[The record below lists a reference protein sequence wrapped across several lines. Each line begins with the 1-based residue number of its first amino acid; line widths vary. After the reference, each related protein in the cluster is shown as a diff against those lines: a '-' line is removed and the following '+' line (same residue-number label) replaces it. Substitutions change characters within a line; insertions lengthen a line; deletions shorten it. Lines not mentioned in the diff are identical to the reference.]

1 MPVRRRSTTSTQR
14 RRDRADFLLFSGT
27 LVMRP
32 CSACVVRGCPCV
44 LSPLDDR
51 CEQCVRLL
59 RSCDL
64 ASPNAECHR
73 LSKEMERLQ
82 DEALRAE
89 AKAARLRRQR
99 RALAK
104 RLHALDAREK
114 VNIEELEIN
123 ERLANTSASEP
134 LPDPPGPQSPSG
146 FSQVS
151 FGSLG
156 RTSLVPTSSS

>member
-1 MPVRRRSTTSTQR
+1 MPVRRRPTTSTQR
-14 RRDRADFLLFSGT
+14 RRDRADLLLFSGT

-32 CSACVVRGCPCV
+32 YSACVARGCLCV

-51 CEQCVRLL
+51 CEQYVRLL
-59 RSCDL
+59 RSYDL

-99 RALAK
+99 RALVK

-114 VNIEELEIN
+114 VNIEELEID
-123 ERLANTSASEP
+123 ERLADASASEP
-134 LPDPPGPQSPSG
+134 LLDPSGLQSPTD
-146 FSQVS
+146 F
-151 FGSLG
+151 F
-156 RTSLVPTSSS
+156 